1 MPAGPEGGEYA
12 VGREEELARAYA
24 AARPRL
30 TRVAYSV
37 LGSHSDAEDAV
48 SDTWLKL
55 VSADRRDRVLDV
67 EAWATVAVARAA
79 LDTLRST
86 RTRREMYVG
95 PWLPE
100 PIVERLPGGAN
111 PADRVTLDEN
121 VSYALLVVLE
131 SLTPAERT
139 AFVLHDLF
147 AMPFQDVA
155 SVVGRSPEAVRQ
167 LASRARGHVR
177 ASTPRLKVD
186 ADEHRRTVSAFLAAA
201 AGGDLGGLVSL
212 LDHDVVATSDGGGKV
227 SAARRPVVGADK
239 VARYVV
245 GTLNRF
251 VPDRHVDL
259 VMVNG
264 ELGVA
269 RYLNGSLEFVVSFT
283 TAGGRILEIDI
294 VLAPDKLEHVW
305 AASMTRTTDG
315 RAR

>member
-1 MPAGPEGGEYA
+1 M
-12 VGREEELARAYA
+12 GREEELAQAYD

-30 TRVAYSV
+30 IRVAYSV
-37 LGSHSDAEDAV
+37 LGTYSDAEDAV

-55 VSADRRDRVLDV
+55 VGADRRDRVLDV

-86 RTRREMYVG
+86 RMRRETYVG

-100 PIVERLPGGAN
+100 PIVERLPSESN
-111 PADRVTLDEN
+111 PADRVTLDDS

-155 SVVGRSPEAVRQ
+155 SVVGRTPAAVRQ
-167 LASRARGHVR
+167 LASRARGHVQ

-186 ADEHRRTVSAFLAAA
+186 ADEHKRTVSAFLAAA
-201 AGGDLGGLVSL
+201 AGGDLNGLVSL
-212 LDHDVVATSDGGGKV
+212 LDHDVVATSDGGGQV
-227 SAARRPVVGADK
+227 SAARRPVQGAEK
-239 VARYVV
+239 VARFILGLLARY
-245 GTLNRF
+245 
-251 VPDRHVDL
+251 VPDRRADL

-264 ELGVA
+264 VLGIA
-269 RYLNGSLEFVVSFT
+269 RYDGDHLDFVVSFGT
-283 TAGGRILEIDI
+283 GGGRIETIDI
-294 VLAPDKLEHVW
+294 VRAPEKLEH
-305 AASMTRTTDG
+305 AAAGDHLS
-315 RAR
+315 

>member
-1 MPAGPEGGEYA
+1 
-12 VGREEELARAYA
+12 VGREEELAEAYA

-55 VSADRRDRVLDV
+55 VNADRRDRVLDV

-86 RTRREMYVG
+86 RMRRETYVG

-100 PIVERLPGGAN
+100 PLVERLPSGAN
-111 PADRVTLDEN
+111 PADRVTLDDS

-155 SVVGRSPEAVRQ
+155 SVVGRSPAAVRQ
-167 LASRARGHVR
+167 LASRARGHVQ

-186 ADEHRRTVSAFLAAA
+186 ADEHKRTVSAFLAAA
-201 AGGDLGGLVSL
+201 AGGDLHGLVSL
-212 LDHDVVATSDGGGKV
+212 LDHDVVATTDGGGKV
-227 SAARRPVVGADK
+227 SAARRPIHGPEK
-239 VARYVV
+239 VARFVL
-245 GTLNRF
+245 GLLHRF
-251 VPDRHVDL
+251 VPYQFTDF

-264 ELGVA
+264 VLGVA
-269 RYLNGSLEFVVSFT
+269 RFDGDNLDFVVSFRT
-283 TAGGRILEIDI
+283 EGGRIAAIDI
-294 VLAPDKLEHVW
+294 VRAPDKLEH
-305 AASMTRTTDG
+305 ASTG
-315 RAR
+315 EQL